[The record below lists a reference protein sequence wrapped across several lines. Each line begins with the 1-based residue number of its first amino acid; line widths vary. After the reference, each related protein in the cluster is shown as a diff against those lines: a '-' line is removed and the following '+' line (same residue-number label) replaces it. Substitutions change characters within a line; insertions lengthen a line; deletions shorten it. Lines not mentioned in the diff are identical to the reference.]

1 VAVLHVLFVAPYLLE
16 NTLRTVRALVGVPGA
31 RVGLISADPTA
42 RLAAADP
49 ALHAAIAGHYRVD
62 DPADPAQLTAA
73 VRAFQAEWGRVD
85 RLIGSLEQLQV
96 PLGAARSACGVPGM
110 PLDVARNFRDKDRM
124 KDVLR
129 AAGLPVARHAAARSA
144 DEVRAFAREVG
155 LPVILKPVAGVGARH
170 TVRVTDEA
178 GLAAAIAAHAPSVD
192 RPVQVEEFI
201 TGIERTFEAV
211 LIDGQPVWW
220 SGSRYHPT
228 PLQVLEHPWMQ
239 YTVTLP
245 REPEPAHTRF
255 APVGVAAVQALGLRT
270 GLCHM
275 EWFERADGSFVIGE
289 VGARPPGVNLMP
301 LMSAVH
307 DADMVAR
314 WCHLMVHGEF
324 QPLRRVRAA
333 GTAFFRGQGQGKR
346 VVAVHGLDA
355 AQKAVGQLVIDRR
368 LPVIGQPAHEGYEGE
383 GWAIVAHE
391 HTAEVERAL
400 GALVRL
406 VRVELG

>member
-1 VAVLHVLFVAPYLLE
+1 
-16 NTLRTVRALVGVPGA
+16 
-31 RVGLISADPTA
+31 
-42 RLAAADP
+42 
-49 ALHAAIAGHYRVD
+49 
-62 DPADPAQLTAA
+62 
-73 VRAFQAEWGRVD
+73 
-85 RLIGSLEQLQV
+85 
-96 PLGAARSACGVPGM
+96 
-110 PLDVARNFRDKDRM
+110 
-124 KDVLR
+124 
-129 AAGLPVARHAAARSA
+129 
-144 DEVRAFAREVG
+144 
-155 LPVILKPVAGVGARH
+155 
-170 TVRVTDEA
+170 
-178 GLAAAIAAHAPSVD
+178 
-192 RPVQVEEFI
+192 
-201 TGIERTFEAV
+201 
-211 LIDGQPVWW
+211 
-220 SGSRYHPT
+220 
-228 PLQVLEHPWMQ
+228 MQ

>member
-1 VAVLHVLFVAPYLLE
+1 MIHVLFVAPYLLE
-16 NTLRTVRALVGVPGA
+16 NTLRTVRALVGVRGT
-31 RVGLISADPTA
+31 RVGLISADPAA

-49 ALHAAIAGHYRVD
+49 ALHGAIAGHYRVD

-85 RLIGSLEQLQV
+85 RLLGSLEQLQV

-110 PLDVARNFRDKDRM
+110 SLDVARNFRDKDRM
-124 KDVLR
+124 KEVLR
-129 AAGLPVARHAAARSA
+129 AAGLPVARHVAARSA
-144 DEVRAFAREVG
+144 DEVRAFAAAVG
-155 LPVILKPVAGVGARH
+155 LPIILKPVAGVGARQ
-170 TVRVTDEA
+170 TLRVTDEA
-178 GLAAAIAAHAPSVD
+178 GLAAAIAAHAPSAD

-245 REPEPAHTRF
+245 RTPEDAHTRF

-307 DADMVAR
+307 DVDMVAR

-324 QPLRRVRAA
+324 TPLPRVRAA
-333 GTAFFRGQGQGKR
+333 GTAFFRGQGQGQR

-368 LPVIGQPAHEGYEGE
+368 LPVIGQPATEGYEGE